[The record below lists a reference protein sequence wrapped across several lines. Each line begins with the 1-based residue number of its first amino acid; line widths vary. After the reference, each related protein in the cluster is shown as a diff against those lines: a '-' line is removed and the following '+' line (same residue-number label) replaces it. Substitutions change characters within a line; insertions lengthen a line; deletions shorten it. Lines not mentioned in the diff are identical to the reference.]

1 MLALHATNTQKVFTL
16 FNYKQTKKKNSTN
29 PLPLLSTWAGP
40 NNGDLV
46 NLLTKVRAL
55 ALARCAVTK
64 RLSSASTA
72 STSAANASVKT
83 SPTSASSRPSKNK
96 NSRQNHTMEENKIKK
111 RHFKRK
117 QKRRWAFLS
126 SFFFLLI
133 YIHVYLYISFVRISV
148 VICTRM
154 RNTKHKTNNWN

>member
-1 MLALHATNTQKVFTL
+1 MGFLYFIVFFKTFFSKNKETKNKTQA
-16 FNYKQTKKKNSTN
+16 N

-83 SPTSASSRPSKNK
+83 SPTSPSSRPSKNK

-117 QKRRWAFLS
+117 QKRR
-126 SFFFLLI
+126 
-133 YIHVYLYISFVRISV
+133 
-148 VICTRM
+148 
-154 RNTKHKTNNWN
+154 

>member
-1 MLALHATNTQKVFTL
+1 MLALYATNTQKVFTL
-16 FNYKQTKKKNSTN
+16 FNYKQTKNSTN

-46 NLLTKVRAL
+46 NLLTKVRVL

-96 NSRQNHTMEENKIKK
+96 NSSRHNHTMEEIKIKK
-111 RHFKRK
+111 DILKENK
-117 QKRRWAFLS
+117 KKMS
-126 SFFFLLI
+126 
-133 YIHVYLYISFVRISV
+133 ISFVFFFSLFISMY
-148 VICTRM
+148 ISIYFS
-154 RNTKHKTNNWN
+154 